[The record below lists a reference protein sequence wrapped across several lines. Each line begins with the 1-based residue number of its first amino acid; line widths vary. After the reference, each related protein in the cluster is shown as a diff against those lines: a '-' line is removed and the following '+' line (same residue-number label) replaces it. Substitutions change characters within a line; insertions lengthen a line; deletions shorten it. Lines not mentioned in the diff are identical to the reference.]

1 MILKGTVVW
10 APEPVRLEVSE
21 ASYLVADGAAV
32 RGVYREL
39 PAELVGEPVEDWGD
53 ALIVPA
59 FVDAHVHAPQYLN
72 AGIGMDE
79 ELLPWLERRTF
90 PLEARFADAAF
101 ASRAY
106 RAFLRELWRQGT
118 LRFVAFGTVHAPAT
132 WELMRLADAAGFTAL
147 VGKVNMDRNA
157 PASLAED
164 PARSLGETEEL
175 ASRAREELA
184 HVGFIATPRFVPSTT
199 DRLMD
204 GLGALVEKYG
214 LPVQSHVD
222 ENRSEIELVASL
234 HPKSESYAHV
244 YEEHGLMPRARTI
257 LAHGVWLKPSE
268 IDLLRR
274 REVLV
279 AHCPQSNAN
288 LTSGVMPL
296 TRTLDSGVACAVAS
310 DVAGGSNPGLP
321 AHMACAV
328 RASKLRRVRDDRE
341 RALGLAEALYLATK
355 APGSFAGFADPS
367 GSFEPG
373 YRADV
378 LVIES
383 ARTRELDE
391 LLGRTPAERLER
403 FIYRGESADIAARS
417 ERSQL
422 CRAQLLCRG
431 ASGKEVDVVVQ
442 VGQLPFKSR
451 RVGQHAQRV
460 LVEACLSVDD
470 FKHNLSA
477 RRVGET
483 PVYGRCARVYG
494 HHVYAFHSLLH
505 FVYRLT
511 TAQNP
516 AHQLQ
521 VGYGACLLCGVVG
534 FVLAVAREVEQP
546 GRQSFLV
553 DAFGHELFLFHGQPH
568 VAKPCFECHAVG
580 SPSGRVGLLH
590 VASGHD
596 DIPAVQVASAPFDGT
611 CQNGQAARG
620 SQGDARAGCCL
631 RHM

>member
-21 ASYLVADGAAV
+21 TSYLVADGAAV

-53 ALIVPA
+53 ALIIPA

-132 WELMRLADAAGFTAL
+132 WELM
-147 VGKVNMDRNA
+147 
-157 PASLAED
+157 
-164 PARSLGETEEL
+164 L

-257 LAHGVWLKPSE
+257 LAHG
-268 IDLLRR
+268 
-274 REVLV
+274 
-279 AHCPQSNAN
+279 
-288 LTSGVMPL
+288 TSGVMPL
-296 TRTLDSGVACAVAS
+296 TRTLDTGVACAVAS
-310 DVAGGSNPGLP
+310 DVAGGSNLGLP

-403 FIYRGESADIAARS
+403 FIYSGESADIAARYAGGVRMPEPFVQEGS
-417 ERSQL
+417 
-422 CRAQLLCRG
+422 G
-431 ASGKEVDVVVQ
+431 A
-442 VGQLPFKSR
+442 
-451 RVGQHAQRV
+451 
-460 LVEACLSVDD
+460 
-470 FKHNLSA
+470 
-477 RRVGET
+477 
-483 PVYGRCARVYG
+483 
-494 HHVYAFHSLLH
+494 
-505 FVYRLT
+505 
-511 TAQNP
+511 
-516 AHQLQ
+516 
-521 VGYGACLLCGVVG
+521 
-534 FVLAVAREVEQP
+534 
-546 GRQSFLV
+546 
-553 DAFGHELFLFHGQPH
+553 
-568 VAKPCFECHAVG
+568 
-580 SPSGRVGLLH
+580 
-590 VASGHD
+590 
-596 DIPAVQVASAPFDGT
+596 
-611 CQNGQAARG
+611 
-620 SQGDARAGCCL
+620 
-631 RHM
+631 